1 MTMEEKLDALQ
12 RQVDQLQAL
21 LTRRTDREEI
31 ANLMGRYQYLF
42 AAYRCTDIL
51 NELWSRDPDIHLE
64 DGPSGVYLYDRNG
77 VGDYYRQRF
86 GEGSDPNPGEMRMD
100 TLTTPVIEVAADGR
114 TAKGVWISTGHE
126 SAAFPDG
133 TESGIPT
140 VDSAAP
146 DAYGNRVFAHWVWKK
161 YAVDFIRE
169 ANGWKIWH
177 LHIYDVFRCPFDE
190 NWVTYSI
197 RRDEDDAALDSRI
210 RLDHGGI
217 TPENPTTFHWQY
229 RTDTVPVLEPKPP
242 VPYTTFAE
250 TFGY

>member
-12 RQVDQLQAL
+12 RQVDALQAL
-21 LTRRTDREEI
+21 LARRNDRDEI

-51 NELWSRDPDIHLE
+51 NELWSKDPDIHLE

-86 GEGSDPNPGEMRMD
+86 GEGSDPRPGEMRMD
-100 TLTTPVIEVAADGR
+100 ALTNPVIEVAADGR

-133 TESGIPT
+133 VESGIPS
-140 VDSAAP
+140 VDSARP

-161 YAVDFIRE
+161 YAADFIRE
-169 ANGWKIWH
+169 ADGWKIWH

-242 VPYTTFAE
+242 VPYTTFDE